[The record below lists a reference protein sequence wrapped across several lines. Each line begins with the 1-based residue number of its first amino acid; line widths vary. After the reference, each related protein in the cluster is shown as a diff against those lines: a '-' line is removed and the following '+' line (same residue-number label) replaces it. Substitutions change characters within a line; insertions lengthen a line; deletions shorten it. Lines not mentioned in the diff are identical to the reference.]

1 MVLSALSNR
10 VGGAAGAVTG
20 LFADPVVRLGVTGL
34 SRAGKTVFITSLI
47 ANLFYSGRMS
57 QLRSAATVQIQS
69 TFLQPQPDDTVARF
83 EYERNLDALL
93 AAILSWPDGAKTI
106 SQLRWSF
113 RLAPSGMLSALSL
126 PRMLHLD
133 IVDYLGEW
141 LLDIGLLDLSYE
153 QWAAAALASAEKRRE
168 ARAFYALLSGVDGS
182 APFDDVTASGLAVA
196 YAGYLQQARRAGF
209 SNLTPSRFL
218 LLGELAGSPVL
229 TFAPLLIGEAG
240 KGSFQAE
247 MKRRF
252 EAYKS
257 KIVKPF
263 FRDHFAKL
271 DRQIV
276 LVDLLKSLAD
286 GPDAV
291 ADMERAMGAV
301 LVAFRPG
308 RRGFLK
314 EVLRRKRIDRILFAA
329 SKADHLH
336 HLHHLHH
343 PALTAMVE
351 ALTQSAR
358 DKARFRGALTAAMS
372 IAAMRSTAEMELSS
386 DGRALPGEKG
396 LEKFGGKTVGFYPG
410 EFPNSSASVLY
421 QARSDSLDWD
431 SGLFADQNSAPSQL
445 SLAPGVGPPHIRLD
459 KAVEFLIGDLL

>member
-10 VGGAAGAVTG
+10 VGGAAGAATG

-34 SRAGKTVFITSLI
+34 SRAGKTVFITSLV
-47 ANLFYSGRMS
+47 ANLFHSGRMS

-153 QWAAAALASAEKRRE
+153 QWAAAALASAEKWRE

-336 HLHHLHH
+336 H

>member
-34 SRAGKTVFITSLI
+34 SRAGKTVFITSLV
-47 ANLFYSGRMS
+47 ANLFHSGRMS

-141 LLDIGLLDLSYE
+141 LLDLSYE

-196 YAGYLQQARRAGF
+196 YAGYLQQARWAGF

-372 IAAMRSTAEMELSS
+372 IASLRSTAEMDLSS
-386 DGRALPGEKG
+386 DGRALPWGKG
-396 LEKFGGKTVGFYPG
+396 LREIRWENRRILSWRIPKLFRFSFVPG
-410 EFPNSSASVLY
+410 TL
-421 QARSDSLDWD
+421 Q
-431 SGLFADQNSAPSQL
+431 
-445 SLAPGVGPPHIRLD
+445 
-459 KAVEFLIGDLL
+459 